1 MTIVTCSP
9 TLNVASDLVIGE
21 SPRWRG
27 LRRNF
32 CRVFSM
38 IPFEALTISSPA
50 VVHVEDVELEHLA
63 RRTESFREGRPRPA
77 PVPVDPL
84 LDVGPGFRG
93 HPEFRPVS
101 LYADDLGREQPSS
114 PYGIR
119 APVNNPPRR
128 ALGDRLADQ
137 NRERPFKLCFVHGRR
152 RPEEHA
158 VRLRG
163 AVLLQ
168 GDDVRSG
175 RRGQLVDLHDPG
187 GVHASNGCV
196 QVDPTF
202 AGLLDLDD
210 ERSPAAEHPGV
221 DVLAAHAVQGVAGT
235 AGFPHNL
242 RGNHLLDARRVHLT
256 GPPASG
262 TPFAA
267 TTPARPARLR
277 HSAGELAVAAC
288 RYSGFTW
295 RSTWSKPVSRTATTS
310 GQSRVASFRIK
321 SETRFP
327 TSRLTSA
334 LIGSGPVSASSAHR
348 DSSRAASSKSIFEP
362 IRNVSNSQ
370 GSSFRATSTARS
382 SYRAVRPPQTQQ
394 GSPAMP
400 AISRTAPPRSAFAS
414 PCSSFPKSRPRH
426 ESHTLRSPSARQS
439 TERAAARISSTVPEG
454 NGALKVHASRTT
466 LMSRFVSTIAV
477 IKTYAR
483 SLSSANESRL
493 SSTRATG
500 VKINTRTPR
509 FRKPAG
515 VKWIRRGP
523 RDRGGGE
530 CSGIRRPVSPARM
543 KPKRRKATDTTTPP
557 RRMWEIRRVRSSTSV
572 STARRSAAMRLWAT
586 RNRALA
592 VITGPLRTDRAG
604 APPSQCRGPP
614 GRWRR
619 ESERPR
625 PWNGLA

>member
-32 CRVFSM
+32 CRVFSI

-63 RRTESFREGRPRPA
+63 RRAESFGQGRPRPA

-137 NRERPFKLCFVHGRR
+137 NRERPFKLCFVHRR
-152 RPEEHA
+152 HRPEEHA

-202 AGLLDLDD
+202 TGLLDLDD
-210 ERSPAAEHPGV
+210 ERSPAAEHPRV
-221 DVLAAHAVQGVAGT
+221 DVLAAHAVQRVAGA
-235 AGFPHNL
+235 AGFPHDL
-242 RGNHLLDARRVHLT
+242 RGNHLLDAGWVHLP

-277 HSAGELAVAAC
+277 HSAGELAVAASQIQ
-288 RYSGFTW
+288 RIHLEIHVVETGVKDRDDVGEAQVRFLRNQVGNGFPALAVDL
-295 RSTWSKPVSRTATTS
+295 RLD
-310 GQSRVASFRIK
+310 
-321 SETRFP
+321 RFGA
-327 TSRLTSA
+327 RQRKL
-334 LIGSGPVSASSAHR
+334 GPK

-370 GSSFRATSTARS
+370 GSSFRATSRARS
-382 SYRAVRPPQTQQ
+382 SYRAVRPPQTQH
-394 GSPAMP
+394 GSPEMP
-400 AISRTAPPRSAFAS
+400 ATSRTARPRSAFAR
-414 PCSSFPKSRPRH
+414 PCPSFPKSRPRH
-426 ESHTLRSPSARQS
+426 ESHRVRSPSARQS

-454 NGALKVHASRTT
+454 SGALKVHASTTT

-477 IKTYAR
+477 IRTYAR
-483 SLSSANESRL
+483 SRSSAKESRL
-493 SSTRATG
+493 RSTRATG

-523 RDRGGGE
+523 KDRGGVE
-530 CSGIRRPVSPARM
+530 CSGSGRPVSPARM
-543 KPKRRKATDTTTPP
+543 NPNRRKATDTTTPP
-557 RRMWEIRRVRSSTSV
+557 RRMW
-572 STARRSAAMRLWAT
+572 
-586 RNRALA
+586 
-592 VITGPLRTDRAG
+592 
-604 APPSQCRGPP
+604 
-614 GRWRR
+614 
-619 ESERPR
+619 
-625 PWNGLA
+625 